1 MTTSATWEYAGTVV
15 RVVDGDT
22 VVLRLT
28 KTFTQEIDFGF
39 FVKDSMSLTKSAE
52 IDFRLMNINA
62 PEKVGPNKARGE
74 ASKRA
79 LESLLA
85 QGSIRVVSYKPDK
98 YGRWLADLYVTP
110 AGAPEFH
117 VNAKLIELGH
127 AVPWDGRGER
137 PS

>member
-1 MTTSATWEYAGTVV
+1 MTTSAWEYTGTVV

-28 KTFTQEIDFGF
+28 KTFVQEIDFGF

-52 IDFRLMNINA
+52 IDFRLMGINA
-62 PEKVGPNKARGE
+62 PEKSGATKSRGE

-79 LESLLA
+79 LEDLLA

-110 AGAPEFH
+110 AGKPEFH
-117 VNAKLIELGH
+117 ANARLIELGH
-127 AVPWDGRGER
+127 AVAWDGRGER

>member
-1 MTTSATWEYAGTVV
+1 MTTSSWEYAGTVV

-28 KTFTQEIDFGF
+28 KTFVQEIDFGF
-39 FVKDSMSLTKSAE
+39 FVKDSMALTKSAE
-52 IDFRLMNINA
+52 IDFRLMGINA
-62 PEKVGPNKARGE
+62 PEKSGATKSRGE
-74 ASKRA
+74 ASKKA
-79 LESLLA
+79 LEELLA
-85 QGSIRVVSYKPDK
+85 QGSIRVTSYKPDK

-110 AGAPEFH
+110 AGKPEFH

-137 PS
+137 PT

>member
-1 MTTSATWEYAGTVV
+1 MTTSSWEYAGTVI

-28 KTFTQEIDFGF
+28 KTFVQEIDFGF

-52 IDFRLMNINA
+52 ISFRLANLNA
-62 PEKVGPNKARGE
+62 PEKTGATKALGE
-74 ASKRA
+74 SAKKA
-79 LESLLA
+79 LEELLA
-85 QGSIRVVSYKPDK
+85 QGLIRVVSYKPDK

-110 AGAPEFH
+110 VGESEFH
-117 VNAKLIELGH
+117 VNARLIELGH
-127 AVPWDGRGER
+127 AVPWNGRGKR